1 MTLKRRFADA
11 TALRELRV
19 TRVNPDTTAASSPTS
34 APGGFSTAAEQA
46 VPGRIAEVFSQS
58 SDELSVKLANFPRY
72 ARRQH
77 ITRFA
82 ALYELFKLVLP
93 VKGSIVECG
102 VFRGF
107 SFATFAQL
115 SAALEP
121 TNLTRRVYGF
131 DTFEGFAAVSS
142 ADAPERTGA
151 QVGDLESDSFEEL
164 NRLIDIY
171 DDDRFLG
178 HIPKS
183 RLIKGDVSQT
193 IPSFIE
199 DNQHLVVSL
208 LFLDMDLYEPTLTAL
223 EHFVPRMPKGAVLA
237 FDELDN
243 PIWPGET
250 SAVLKRFNLGDL
262 ALRRFEFDPY
272 ISYAIL

>member
-1 MTLKRRFADA
+1 MP
-11 TALRELRV
+11 V
-19 TRVNPDTTAASSPTS
+19 SPTS
-34 APGGFSTAAEQA
+34 APGGFSTGVEQA
-46 VPGRIAEVFSQS
+46 VPGRIAEVFDESH
-58 SDELSVKLANFPRY
+58 DELSVKLANFPRY

-77 ITRFA
+77 VTRFA

-131 DTFEGFAAVSS
+131 DTFEGFASVSA

-151 QVGDLESDSFEEL
+151 RAGDLQSDSYDEL
-164 NRLIDIY
+164 NRLIEIY

-183 RLIKGDVSQT
+183 RLIKGDVSET
-193 IPSFIE
+193 IPRFVE
-199 DNQHLVVSL
+199 ENQHLVVSL
-208 LFLDMDLYEPTLTAL
+208 LFLDMDLYEPTVAAL

-243 PIWPGET
+243 PLWPGET
-250 SAVLKRFNLGDL
+250 SAVLDRLDLGRL
-262 ALRRFEFDPY
+262 ELRRFEFDPY
-272 ISYAIL
+272 ISYAVL